1 MVVLYFYIVC
11 IIYIVIKKRIYRK
24 KINVLVKKDF
34 MSKMLFFELGFIG
47 IKNDFII
54 KIKRKI
60 GRLRECFNSL
70 WGKLL
75 LR

>member
-1 MVVLYFYIVC
+1 
-11 IIYIVIKKRIYRK
+11 
-24 KINVLVKKDF
+24 
-34 MSKMLFFELGFIG
+34 MSKLLFFELGFIG